1 MMFVNQGEG
10 LCDPQPQSAQLA
22 MMARLLVSADLTA
35 DEIPA
40 RNKQCPHE
48 ADLRRL
54 RLRTVTTLAQVWG
67 RGAPSVT
74 LIGSV
79 LCEWKL

>member
-1 MMFVNQGEG
+1 MAFSEGDEPPMTASGGNFIGGE
-10 LCDPQPQSAQLA
+10 
-22 MMARLLVSADLTA
+22 
-35 DEIPA
+35 II

-67 RGAPSVT
+67 RVAPSVT
-74 LIGSV
+74 PYWFSYM
-79 LCEWKL
+79 